1 MHLTHIQTHTHTYT
15 RSTWPFRL
23 KSLQVNSAC
32 YQKEKKKE
40 LSKKNNSTDQRSKNN
55 DITKRNQKE
64 NFTKNKVNQ
73 LIMP

>member
-1 MHLTHIQTHTHTYT
+1 MLSE
-15 RSTWPFRL
+15 R
-23 KSLQVNSAC
+23 
-32 YQKEKKKE
+32 KKKE
-40 LSKKNNSTDQRSKNN
+40 LSKKYNSTDQRSKNN